1 MFISRLE
8 LENFRNFPSLDLN
21 FSEEKNL
28 TVLFGENGQGK
39 TNILE
44 SIYSL
49 ALTRS
54 FRTKNFQD
62 AIMWGREH
70 GRIKGEIAN
79 KERTHKL
86 EIAFT
91 GGPSKQKRLKKEGV
105 TVESKKYLHHLTA
118 VMFSPEDVHI
128 IIGEP
133 DDRRKYLNLIGVQVF
148 RGFLEILVSYN
159 RALKN
164 RNEILKSIAKGR
176 SKIADLEIW
185 DECLAE
191 TGLEIFARR
200 QEILDYIGN
209 KMNAKYHEL
218 SGNGGEIDIQRK
230 TYIPL
235 TKEEYLSRLNESQ
248 DFDIRMHKTNFG
260 PHRDDFMMT
269 LGGHEIKKFCS
280 RGECR
285 TIVLALKLIEMEFV
299 EGQTGEKPILLLDD
313 VLSELDHKHQE
324 HLIKAI
330 SGYQTF
336 LTTTCAEH
344 LDKFGGNRIE
354 MVEVRSGVCTHADC
368 PVG

>member
-79 KERTHKL
+79 KERHHKL

-105 TVESKKYLHHLTA
+105 TVES
-118 VMFSPEDVHI
+118 
-128 IIGEP
+128 
-133 DDRRKYLNLIGVQVF
+133 RKYLNLIGVQVF